1 MTLMYKI
8 SHFLFVPLINIL
20 KDYYEM
26 LDLKHIWVLISIN
39 RYIVDTLGNEKT
51 RNALKL
57 RCTSKLRIQKQE
69 FFEFSEQSVLSN
81 LYWGIDS
88 IEAAIQAQQP
98 EEKSFRLMNSEQM
111 LQVPAMLDEE
121 EVTATIPNRYL
132 VCCSYFYLSVVRN
145 LQGDEWQ
152 AALHFLQAVLVS
164 PKLVWTEFASELCE
178 SLFHQSNIL
187 RKQENKGSRGLEYVS
202 PITSEDESSE
212 AIREMAK
219 RYKEC
224 LVYYQVMLYGEAPW
238 WRCYCTKQSAH
249 YMDASNTSCVSTTPV
264 QHEPRL
270 QTCNMY
276 EKVPLDPHDVMHQME
291 QDSKRFVDAD
301 NNEDHKK
308 SVSNEHQII
317 SSIQCFKDTLKESQS
332 ETPASVDSCYEDFR
346 YKMVLENMGDREF
359 HVRTTITKADDL
371 DQETHDWKLNQWAGL
386 PQTPQ
391 YPIQEQLDER
401 KMVNYGSGRFTRYIE
416 DVTLSISSYKDKTR
430 NPHLNCHEEE
440 ELIEEALQPLKFHLF
455 DHATCSSACKQRLSQ
470 KNHEECSESKL
481 QSKGNFNEVSSNS
494 RRYSM
499 QKLSGLIQRKI
510 SELHYSNSLGKCG
523 EEYTVDIASIYESLT
538 SSSGNNYAPL
548 KDVLL
553 DELLVVISTSKEERE
568 IRASVSTLATI
579 ISRNKSVIDDIKK
592 KGLRLCDLA
601 SALKQNVHEAAIL
614 IYLINPS
621 PIDIKT
627 LELLPILV
635 EIVCTSHSYKSKS
648 ESPLMTPHAASL
660 MIIEELVTSFDY
672 ATNNMHLA
680 AISSPQV
687 LSGLLE
693 VARNDNLEDFFS
705 LTTILIKCMQ
715 FDAQSR
721 KYVSQ
726 FTPLAPFIHLLQTE
740 NTRAKCIALEFF
752 HEILCIPRSSAI
764 SLLQRIQQEGSN
776 NIMPIL
782 MLCAHQLQ
790 PDHQLLAANILLQLD
805 TLNPPHKS
813 LFREEAVQ
821 ILLRALTSEESSE
834 QISSASILS
843 NLGGTY
849 SWTGEPYTA
858 AWLLR
863 KTGLTS
869 PYHQNLI
876 RNFNWLDQCL
886 QDTGTD
892 LWCSKIAKC
901 ILSVG
906 DSVYH
911 TLERGLRSKMKR
923 VSRDCLIAISW
934 LGRQISKSPDSLR
947 YSASEIILS
956 GIEQFLHPGMELE
969 ERLLACYCIYN
980 YATGKGKQKLIHF
993 SEGVKQSL
1001 RRLSNVTWMAEELH
1015 RVADFLLPNISRISC
1030 VHTQILE
1037 AGCNSNIAVCS
1048 LIYYKGLLCSGY
1060 SDGSIKVWDIRG
1072 HSACLVWD
1080 IKKHKKPVTCFSL
1093 SELFDSLLSGSA
1105 DKTIRVWKMIQR
1117 KLECV
1122 EVIILTEPIHQ
1133 LHAHDKTIFAI
1144 TESQGIKLVDES
1156 RVVRDIFKGK
1166 HSKCMAGGAKGK
1178 LYIGCTDS
1186 SIQEYSTTYDRELQ
1200 IKPQT
1205 RSWRKQSKP
1214 IHSIVA
1220 YRDWVYSASRRVE
1233 GTTIK
1238 EWKKTGKSK
1247 FSVLTD
1253 KGDNVVAMEVVED
1266 FIYIISS
1273 SSANNIQIWLRGGPK
1288 KLGRISAGSKITSLL
1303 AANDIILCGTET
1315 GLIKGWI
1322 PL

>member
-1 MTLMYKI
+1 
-8 SHFLFVPLINIL
+8 
-20 KDYYEM
+20 M
-26 LDLKHIWVLISIN
+26 LDLKYMWVLISIN
-39 RYIVDTLGNEKT
+39 RYIVDTLENEKT
-51 RNALKL
+51 RSTLKL
-57 RCTSKLRIQKQE
+57 RCTSKLRIQRQE
-69 FFEFSEQSVLSN
+69 FFELSEQSVLSN

-121 EVTATIPNRYL
+121 EVTATVSNRYL

-164 PKLVWTEFASELCE
+164 PKLVRTEFASQICD
-178 SLFHQSNIL
+178 SLFHN
-187 RKQENKGSRGLEYVS
+187 GSRSLEHVS
-202 PITSEDESSE
+202 AITSEDDIDESV
-212 AIREMAK
+212 REMAR

-224 LVYYQVMLYGEAPW
+224 LLYYKVMLYGEIPW
-238 WRCYCTKQSAH
+238 WRSYCSKQSANT
-249 YMDASNTSCVSTTPV
+249 MDASNTSCVSTTSV
-264 QHEPRL
+264 QNEPRS
-270 QTCNMY
+270 QPSNM
-276 EKVPLDPHDVMHQME
+276 VHPLDPEDMMHKME
-291 QDSKRFVDAD
+291 QESKRFMDAAKYK
-301 NNEDHKK
+301 DHMESLSK
-308 SVSNEHQII
+308 EHQII
-317 SSIQCFKDTLKESQS
+317 SSIKSFRNTLKEAQS
-332 ETPASVDSCYEDFR
+332 KTPTSIDSFR
-346 YKMVLENMGDREF
+346 DEMDSENMDDREF
-359 HVRTTITKADDL
+359 HERTRITKADDL
-371 DQETHDWKLNQWAGL
+371 VHETYDWNLNQCIDL

-391 YPIQEQLDER
+391 YTMQEQINDR
-401 KMVNYGSGRFTRYIE
+401 KMVNFGSSRFIRSIE
-416 DVTLSISSYKDKTR
+416 DVTLSISNYIAKTR
-430 NPHLNCHEEE
+430 NPNLNYHAE
-440 ELIEEALQPLKFHLF
+440 ELIEEAPKSIKFHLF
-455 DHATCSSACKQRLSQ
+455 DPYACKHRPSQ
-470 KNHEECSESKL
+470 KNYEECSYMKL
-481 QSKGNFNEVSSNS
+481 PRSSSIIGNFDEVSSHS
-494 RRYSM
+494 GRYSVHEF
-499 QKLSGLIQRKI
+499 SELIERESSELI
-510 SELHYSNSLGKCG
+510 ERESSELHYSKALGKCG
-523 EEYTVDIASIYESLT
+523 EEYTVDTASIYECLT
-538 SSSGNNYAPL
+538 SSSGNTYASL

-553 DELLVVISTSKEERE
+553 DELLIVISTSKEERE
-568 IRASVSTLATI
+568 IRASVSTLTTI
-579 ISRNKSVIDDIKK
+579 ISRNKSVIEDIKK

-627 LELLPILV
+627 LELLPVLV
-635 EIVCTSHSYKSKS
+635 EIVCTSRSRESKQ
-648 ESPLMTPHAASL
+648 ESLLMTPHAASL

-687 LSGLLE
+687 LNGLLE
-693 VARNDNLEDFFS
+693 VARNDNLEHFFS

-715 FDAQSR
+715 FDAQCR

-740 NTRAKCIALEFF
+740 NTRAKCMALEFF

-764 SLLQRIQQEGSN
+764 SLLQRIQQEGSK
-776 NIMPIL
+776 NIMQIL
-782 MLCAHQLQ
+782 MFCAHQLQ

-805 TLNPPHKS
+805 TLNSPHKS

-821 ILLRALTSEESSE
+821 ILLRALASEESSE
-834 QISSASILS
+834 QILSASILS
-843 NLGGTY
+843 NLAGTY
-849 SWTGEPYTA
+849 SWSGEPYTA

-869 PYHQNLI
+869 PYHQNII
-876 RNFNWLDQCL
+876 RNFNWLDQSL
-886 QDTGTD
+886 QDSGTD

-906 DSVYH
+906 DHVYH
-911 TLERGLRSKMKR
+911 TLEMGLRSKTKK
-923 VSRDCLIAISW
+923 VSRDCLVTISW
-934 LGRQISKSPDSLR
+934 LGCQISKSPDSLR

-956 GIEQFLHPGMELE
+956 GIEQFLHPGMDLE
-969 ERLLACYCIYN
+969 ERLLACLCIYN

-1001 RRLSNVTWMAEELH
+1001 RRLSNVTWMADELH

-1037 AGCNSNIAVCS
+1037 AGCNFNIAVCS

-1072 HSACLVWD
+1072 HSASLVWD
-1080 IKKHKKPVTCFSL
+1080 IKKHNKSVTCFSL
-1093 SELFDSLLSGSA
+1093 SELSDSLLSGSA
-1105 DKTIRVWKMIQR
+1105 DKTIRVWKMIKR

-1122 EVIILTEPIHQ
+1122 EVIVLKEPIYR

-1144 TESQGIKLVDES
+1144 TESQGVKLVNES
-1156 RVVRDIFKGK
+1156 RIVRDIFKGK
-1166 HSKCMAGGAKGK
+1166 HAKCIAGAQGK

-1186 SIQEYSTTYDRELQ
+1186 SIQEYSSTYNREVE
-1200 IKPQT
+1200 IKLPT
-1205 RSWRKQSKP
+1205 RCWRKQSKP
-1214 IHSIVA
+1214 IHSVVA
-1220 YRDWVYSASRRVE
+1220 YRDWLYCASKKVE
-1233 GTTIK
+1233 GATIK

-1247 FSVLTD
+1247 FSIVMD
-1253 KGDNVVAMEVVED
+1253 KGDNVVGMEVVED
-1266 FIYIISS
+1266 FIYLISN
-1273 SSANNIQIWLRGGPK
+1273 SSANNIQIWLRGGLK
-1288 KLGRISAGSKITSLL
+1288 KLGRVSAGSKITSLL